1 MFVDHFIREPWQKK
15 SPALAIFRVS
25 QILHE
30 RTNGKFDRLYQKCAN
45 FLNPSKTLPAPT
57 LLDWNTIKTTVSNL
71 NKDGCYILPVK
82 LTPEDLQE
90 IREFAFSNPAYAKK
104 LDEQIY
110 IRPDAIPTEHGR
122 YEWKMESLTKLN
134 AVQRLM
140 KDSSLHE
147 IAQEYIGGAC
157 VLSSI
162 TLWLDPAY
170 KGEFDPHIYH
180 YDNDGPKFLKYFFY
194 ITDVEADTGA
204 HKFIRG
210 THNHTKP
217 EQFRISKRY
226 DEKIL
231 LDYWGKE
238 NEIVFAA
245 PAGTILAEDTAG
257 FHRGS
262 TVKHDYRLLMQF
274 QYALLDI
281 PHTEELEKKIVQFPL
296 PGLNKNIGAIVKK
309 FYRAA

>member
-15 SPALAIFRVS
+15 SPALAILRAS

-30 RTNGKFDRLYQKCAN
+30 RTNGKFDKLYQKCAN

-71 NKDGCYILPVK
+71 NKDGCYVLPVK

-90 IREFAFSNPAYAKK
+90 IRDFAFSNPAYAKNVN
-104 LDEQIY
+104 ERIY
-110 IRPDAIPTEHGR
+110 IRPDAVPTDHGR
-122 YEWKMESLTKLN
+122 YMWLMESLTRLK

-140 KDSSLHE
+140 NDSTLHQ
-147 IAQEYIGGAC
+147 IAQEYVGGAC
-157 VLSSI
+157 VLTSI

-170 KGEFDPHIYH
+170 KGEFDPHVYH

-194 ITDVEADTGA
+194 ITDVEPDTGA

-262 TVKHDYRLLMQF
+262 TVKRDYRLLMQF

-281 PHTEELEKKIVQFPL
+281 PHTEELENKIAPFPL
-296 PGLNKNIGAIVKK
+296 PGLNKNISKIVKK
-309 FYRAA
+309 FYKAA